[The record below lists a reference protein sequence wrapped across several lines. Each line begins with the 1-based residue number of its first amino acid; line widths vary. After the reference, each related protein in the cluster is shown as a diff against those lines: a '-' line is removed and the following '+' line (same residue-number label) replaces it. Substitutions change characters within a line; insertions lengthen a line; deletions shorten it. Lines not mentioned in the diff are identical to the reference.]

1 MGSGPSWGGL
11 LNAVEVD
18 AFEYAVDAL
27 MVGGENRSCLSSC
40 QTPSSFCLFHF
51 DHGERENSLRFLIR
65 KKEIVLGLV
74 FFLAHFLFDD
84 FFSFFFSSFGLFLLW
99 FHQTGAIAPGNDR
112 VGGCL

>member
-27 MVGGENRSCLSSC
+27 MVGGENRSCLSLC

-51 DHGERENSLRFLIR
+51 DHGERKFI
-65 KKEIVLGLV
+65 EIS
-74 FFLAHFLFDD
+74 DPRE
-84 FFSFFFSSFGLFLLW
+84 FFFFF
-99 FHQTGAIAPGNDR
+99 R
-112 VGGCL
+112 

>member
-27 MVGGENRSCLSSC
+27 MVGGENRSCLSLC

-51 DHGERENSLRFLIR
+51 DHGERKFI
-65 KKEIVLGLV
+65 EISDPREI
-74 FFLAHFLFDD
+74 FFLLSMI
-84 FFSFFFSSFGLFLLW
+84 FFPSSFLLW
-99 FHQTGAIAPGNDR
+99 SFSSLVSPNRCNCARKRSRWWMPLTSVTR
-112 VGGCL
+112 C

>member
-27 MVGGENRSCLSSC
+27 MVGGENRSCLSPC

-51 DHGERENSLRFLIR
+51 DHGERKFI
-65 KKEIVLGLV
+65 EISDPRERNWTC
-74 FFLAHFLFDD
+74 FFFGSY

>member
-27 MVGGENRSCLSSC
+27 MVGGENRSCLSLC

-51 DHGERENSLRFLIR
+51 DHGERKFI
-65 KKEIVLGLV
+65 EISDPRE
-74 FFLAHFLFDD
+74 FFFSDD
-84 FFSFFFSSFGLFLLW
+84 FFSFFFYLLGLFLLW